1 MGPPPPITPARCT
14 GAIPRAALVVLIGL
28 LACQGA
34 DRSQPPEPAPEPVAA
49 RAEAPGPANEGVG
62 RAQRGPIRVER
73 FLRGQPSEPA
83 FRSFEAELEA
93 ELQRSPDAIGTLLD
107 LAYLLDHWYGR
118 QAEIGGAPQPR
129 PPRIDGLYQRA
140 IELQPAHQ
148 RASSEYAS
156 FLEHAGRYDEALA
169 QLDRMEGLGIVLPPD
184 RHLRA
189 TLLLHEGRFEE
200 ARAVLEALVSELEVD
215 DTHLLMPRSLQ
226 QLGRVYTRLGLH
238 RQAEAALMRSLEA
251 AQVQRD
257 GWGVA
262 CAYTALGELYRL
274 RGQDSEGLELMVKAA
289 ELEPHKAWIQYEAA
303 LFAYYSGEP
312 DTARRYLQ
320 RAQEHGEQEA
330 FDRLRLALGDL
341 PEPTGGAG
349 VERLAE
355 PAIDAALRAFQRHD
369 FAQAEGFVEL
379 AFAQEPSVEARTLR
393 AMLLVLR
400 RDYAGARA
408 LMEGLED
415 DTSALDNQQLV
426 GAHLAIA
433 AKDYPR
439 AQELL
444 ERLEPRLQW
453 SAAQQQPT
461 ADPSGW
467 HWLQYELTQ
476 LGLGWCAANQAQHHR
491 ALERFERVLAWQP
504 SDIFALIGVGNSA
517 NAMGDPDGAE
527 AALQRVLELDPD
539 NAYAKAE
546 LGLVAYNRGQDELA
560 EASFLEALALEPE
573 TYTCP
578 YEGLGLVYLRQ
589 GRSADARAA
598 FERAIEINPDIE
610 YQKYNGLARIHIAE
624 GRLDEA
630 ERLIVRSRKN
640 APWAEDTRALWAE
653 LEAARAEAAAPA
665 PEGTESR

>member
-1 MGPPPPITPARCT
+1 
-14 GAIPRAALVVLIGL
+14 
-28 LACQGA
+28 
-34 DRSQPPEPAPEPVAA
+34 
-49 RAEAPGPANEGVG
+49 
-62 RAQRGPIRVER
+62 
-73 FLRGQPSEPA
+73 
-83 FRSFEAELEA
+83 
-93 ELQRSPDAIGTLLD
+93 
-107 LAYLLDHWYGR
+107 
-118 QAEIGGAPQPR
+118 
-129 PPRIDGLYQRA
+129 
-140 IELQPAHQ
+140 
-148 RASSEYAS
+148 
-156 FLEHAGRYDEALA
+156 
-169 QLDRMEGLGIVLPPD
+169 
-184 RHLRA
+184 
-189 TLLLHEGRFEE
+189 
-200 ARAVLEALVSELEVD
+200 
-215 DTHLLMPRSLQ
+215 
-226 QLGRVYTRLGLH
+226 
-238 RQAEAALMRSLEA
+238 
-251 AQVQRD
+251 
-257 GWGVA
+257 
-262 CAYTALGELYRL
+262 
-274 RGQDSEGLELMVKAA
+274 
-289 ELEPHKAWIQYEAA
+289 
-303 LFAYYSGEP
+303 
-312 DTARRYLQ
+312 
-320 RAQEHGEQEA
+320 
-330 FDRLRLALGDL
+330 
-341 PEPTGGAG
+341 
-349 VERLAE
+349 
-355 PAIDAALRAFQRHD
+355 
-369 FAQAEGFVEL
+369 
-379 AFAQEPSVEARTLR
+379 
-393 AMLLVLR
+393 MLLVLR